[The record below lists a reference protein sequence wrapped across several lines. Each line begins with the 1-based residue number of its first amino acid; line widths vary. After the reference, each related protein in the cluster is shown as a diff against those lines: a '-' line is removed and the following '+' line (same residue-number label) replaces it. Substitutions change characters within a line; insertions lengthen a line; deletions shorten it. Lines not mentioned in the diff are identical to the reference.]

1 MSKIVR
7 VHNGDYKVIVGSDT
21 SYGDIVL
28 DTNPRGELGAQ
39 GQVTITGDLRVMGNT
54 TLVESETISI
64 RDNIIYLNAGETGAG
79 ITTLGTS
86 AGIQLDRGSLPDV
99 SILYDETVVSM
110 NPDIAATQPG
120 TFVFRDANY
129 NLKPIATNSINT
141 DGGNLALISSGTG
154 VITVSGTVNY
164 EQQVLDSSLIGVSLT
179 ISAIGRTAN
188 VAEIVTSSAH
198 GLDTGN
204 SVYVTC
210 YLDPSFNTTS
220 AVTINVLSPTRFSY
234 NNVGSDVTLGTS
246 TGTVVPY
253 PVLDDDIIPNM
264 KAVVEYTTSALTT
277 FGTNQIRENDT
288 VVRASDYDT
297 SGVSEITMTVDGSEK
312 VVVNGF
318 GLTAGNIRLTNN
330 GIENI
335 SNDNIILDNVLNIAN
350 KISVPST
357 PSGYVKLYSTNV
369 PGNGGTGLYFVN
381 TTGTNDELVSKT
393 RALLYSLIL

>member
-7 VHNGDYKVIVGSDT
+7 VHNGDYKIVVGSDT

-79 ITTLGTS
+79 ISTLGTA

-110 NPDIAATQPG
+110 NPTTGSTEPG
-120 TFVFRDANY
+120 SFVFRDASF
-129 NLKPIATNSINT
+129 NLRPIATNSINT
-141 DGGNLALISSGTG
+141 NGGNLALISSGTG

-164 EQQVLDSSLIGVSLT
+164 EQQVLDNSLIGVT
-179 ISAIGRTAN
+179 FDIIAIGRTTN
-188 VAEIVTSSAH
+188 VATVITSAPHGLSTGAQVTITCYADASFNVTSP
-198 GLDTGN
+198 T
-204 SVYVTC
+204 
-210 YLDPSFNTTS
+210 
-220 AVTINVLSPTRFSY
+220 TINVASPTRFEY
-234 NNVGSDVTLGTS
+234 NNVGSDVTLGTT
-246 TGTVVPY
+246 TGIMIPY
-253 PVLDDDIIPNM
+253 PVIDDDIIPNM
-264 KAVVEYTTSALTT
+264 KAVVEYTTSALSTT
-277 FGTNQIRENDT
+277 GTNQIRENDT
-288 VVRASDYDT
+288 VVRAKDYDI
-297 SGVSEITMTVDGSEK
+297 SGVSEITLTVDGAEK
-312 VVVNGF
+312 VVVNSY
-318 GLTAGNIRLTNN
+318 GLTAGNMRLINN
-330 GIENI
+330 GLENI
-335 SNDNIILDNVLNIAN
+335 SNDNIILENVLNIAN
-350 KISVPST
+350 KTSVPST